1 MIEVEGNIS
10 EEIYSPTDEL
20 IKKIWH
26 IATMESCSIIEKNE
40 KMPLAA
46 TWIDLEMIILT
57 EVSQTEKDKYPLIS
71 IVCGI

>member
-26 IATMESCSIIEKNE
+26 ISTMESYSIIEKNE

-46 TWIDLEMIILT
+46 TRIDLEMIILT

>member
-10 EEIYSPTDEL
+10 EDIYSPTDEW

-26 IATMESCSIIEKNE
+26 ISTMEYCSIIEKNE

-46 TWIDLEMIILT
+46 TGIDLEMIILS
-57 EVSQTEKDKYPLIS
+57 EVRQKQIS
-71 IVCGI
+71 YDIIYK

>member
-26 IATMESCSIIEKNE
+26 ISSMESYSIIEKNE